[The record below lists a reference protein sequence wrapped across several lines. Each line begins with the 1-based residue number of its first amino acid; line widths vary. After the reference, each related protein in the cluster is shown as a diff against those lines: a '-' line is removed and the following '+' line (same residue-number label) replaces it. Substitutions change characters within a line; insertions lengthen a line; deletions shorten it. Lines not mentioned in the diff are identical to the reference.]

1 LFRPFFQITWPWARN
16 VKVNPHMPT
25 RLGHSSNLSVQRQ
38 KKEEH
43 TSRDSKE
50 KILAVLLFLV
60 GSIPKRKTKT
70 NGSGTVFLIFLE
82 RERESRV
89 IIIIITVIT
98 GAHWSF
104 VPPLCLRWR
113 RNKRRRRRCCCC
125 ALLWLCFTIRGDNER
140 NQNCSESNSLLS
152 LSLCVCT
159 ESFFFLP
166 FYLYLKEKESRLRS
180 KCVSSKAHTEVSTIT
195 RCAF

>member
-1 LFRPFFQITWPWARN
+1 MNKPRRLNYWETAYESSRLVLFFFPFQLWLSELFGVDGSSSAASYRRVLSCFDLFFFKSPGRERETSRWTHTCLLVLAILQICPFNDR
-16 VKVNPHMPT
+16 
-25 RLGHSSNLSVQRQ
+25 
-38 KKEEH
+38 KKQEH

-70 NGSGTVFLIFLE
+70 NGSGTVFLIFS

-113 RNKRRRRRCCCC
+113 RNKRRRRRCC
-125 ALLWLCFTIRGDNER
+125 ALLWLCFTIRGDNES
-140 NQNCSESNSLLS
+140 NQNLL
-152 LSLCVCT
+152 
-159 ESFFFLP
+159 
-166 FYLYLKEKESRLRS
+166 
-180 KCVSSKAHTEVSTIT
+180 
-195 RCAF
+195 